1 MGELSFEKVTGLIEY
16 DSRTINWCLKPY
28 PDHNKGCTNYN
39 KLDRCPPKVCKI
51 HEFIDLD
58 KDIWFLINQFDLA
71 AHREW
76 MRERMKKRNR
86 IWTDRQCNCVL
97 YWQSKQRK
105 ILREFSESFI
115 QSIPGTV
122 YDLCPE
128 AKGVN
133 VFKIARSIGIPM
145 VARPTEMIYMVSLVG
160 YKR

>member
-16 DSRTINWCLKPY
+16 DSRPRGWCTRPY
-28 PDHNKGCTNYN
+28 PDHKKGCTNYN

-51 HEFIDLD
+51 SNFIDLD
-58 KDIWFLINQFDLA
+58 KDTWFLINKFDLA

-76 MRERMKKRNR
+76 MRDRNPT
-86 IWTDRQCNCVL
+86 WTDRQCNCVL

-105 ILREFSESFI
+105 ILREFSESFVDA
-115 QSIPGTV
+115 IPGTV

-145 VARPTEMIYMVSLVG
+145 VARPTETVYMVSLVG
-160 YKR
+160 YKI